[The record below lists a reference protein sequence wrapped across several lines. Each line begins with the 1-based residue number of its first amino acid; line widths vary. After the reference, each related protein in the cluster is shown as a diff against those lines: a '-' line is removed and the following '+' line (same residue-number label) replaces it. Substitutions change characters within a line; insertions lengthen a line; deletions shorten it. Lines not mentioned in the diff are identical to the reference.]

1 MPGAGCYSRHVTI
14 EGVKPVYIQSKPTLG
29 PIEGAPA
36 PQRSH
41 NNKSHTEPE
50 AKRSR
55 KTEVGVERGYIE
67 RWIVRI
73 WPGTVNASWIVGR
86 RIHEFGTGWLDDDAL
101 AFGRHPLLGVGPEC
115 SCGCGLVPK
124 TLDRI
129 HDVRLLGHDGIAQL
143 FGPVELLVHHPQDLR
158 KRRQGLDAGVPRLGL
173 DGFG

>member
-14 EGVKPVYIQSKPTLG
+14 EGVKPVYIQSNPTLG

-101 AFGRHPLLGVGPEC
+101 AFGRHSLLGVGSEC
-115 SCGCGLVPK
+115 SCGCSLVPK

-129 HDVRLLGHDGIAQL
+129 HDVRLLDHDGIAQL